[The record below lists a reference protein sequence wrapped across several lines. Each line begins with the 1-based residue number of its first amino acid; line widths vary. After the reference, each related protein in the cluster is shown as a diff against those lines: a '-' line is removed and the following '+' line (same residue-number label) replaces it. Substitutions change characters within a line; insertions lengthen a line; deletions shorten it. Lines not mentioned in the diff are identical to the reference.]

1 VSVASADDESVPGE
15 EAELVRT
22 LKGHVT
28 AVTSL
33 AFSPSAL
40 LLVSGC
46 SKGWMNVWALQVHLI
61 TSQRLFAIHWCFVLY
76 YLLTLCYRPNST
88 GLILLY
94 WWICIF

>member
-1 VSVASADDESVPGE
+1 VLEHYDKIISRASGYVFLHQVSPAVGESVSS

-46 SKGWMNVWALQVHLI
+46 SKGWMNIWALQV
-61 TSQRLFAIHWCFVLY
+61 RLSAFTFY
-76 YLLTLCYRPNST
+76 
-88 GLILLY
+88 
-94 WWICIF
+94 

>member
-1 VSVASADDESVPGE
+1 VDDSVSS

-28 AVTSL
+28 TVTSL

-46 SKGWMNVWALQVHLI
+46 CKGWMNVWALQVHL
-61 TSQRLFAIHWCFVLY
+61 SFLCDHQAENSVRACVSLY
-76 YLLTLCYRPNST
+76 RN
-88 GLILLY
+88 
-94 WWICIF
+94 

>member
-1 VSVASADDESVPGE
+1 MQNGYIVLHQVSPAVDELLSS

-28 AVTSL
+28 TVTSL

-46 SKGWMNVWALQVHLI
+46 SKGWMNVWALQVLAA
-61 TSQRLFAIHWCFVLY
+61 TFTFQ
-76 YLLTLCYRPNST
+76 
-88 GLILLY
+88 
-94 WWICIF
+94 

>member
-1 VSVASADDESVPGE
+1 MSPAVDESVSS

-28 AVTSL
+28 TVTSL

-46 SKGWMNVWALQVHLI
+46 SKGWMNVWALQVLNAAAAAAAAA
-61 TSQRLFAIHWCFVLY
+61 SV
-76 YLLTLCYRPNST
+76 
-88 GLILLY
+88 
-94 WWICIF
+94 IFQ